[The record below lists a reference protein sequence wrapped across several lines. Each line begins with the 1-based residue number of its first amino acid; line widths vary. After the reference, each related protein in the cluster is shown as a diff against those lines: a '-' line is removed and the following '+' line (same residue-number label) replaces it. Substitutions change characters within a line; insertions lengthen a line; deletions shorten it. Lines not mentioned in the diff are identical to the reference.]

1 MPVENSLWMFHG
13 LREVDL
19 PAELPIF
26 EGLSHEFD
34 GHPEFDGD
42 CAALCDL
49 FLERHM
55 GLPAI
60 SAGNGC
66 SNVTSVYESRR
77 EKC

>member
-19 PAELPIF
+19 PVELPIF

-34 GHPEFDGD
+34 GE

-49 FLERHM
+49 FLERHV